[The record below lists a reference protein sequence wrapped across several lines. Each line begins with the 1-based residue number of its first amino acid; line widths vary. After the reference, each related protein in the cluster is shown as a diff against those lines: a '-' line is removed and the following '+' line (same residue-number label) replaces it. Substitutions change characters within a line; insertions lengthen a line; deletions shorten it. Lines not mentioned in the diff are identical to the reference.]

1 MPQGKDLL
9 KETGQYKLAR
19 AVRADLDKKYGFPHS
34 VIAVSKILIDL
45 PAKVPSI
52 AERAFLNE
60 ALKCYRIEA
69 YRSCIVM
76 TWNLAYA
83 HLLDWVLNDTN
94 RLTALNAAIIKRYPK
109 KTGLTIRACLKR

>member
-1 MPQGKDLL
+1 
-9 KETGQYKLAR
+9 
-19 AVRADLDKKYGFPHS
+19 
-34 VIAVSKILIDL
+34 
-45 PAKVPSI
+45 
-52 AERAFLNE
+52 
-60 ALKCYRIEA
+60 
-69 YRSCIVM
+69 M